1 MRTSTQL
8 AALASSLLLLP
19 SLTHAISLD
28 CANIVVDKV
37 KFDLSPL
44 SGVHEITDFQ
54 EFEDYSVNTTYV
66 LNICNT
72 LRGAATREGVKCG
85 TSRNICGFEKT
96 LYSDGRSDALKSL
109 PIAGYEN
116 SLGGGSKD
124 VEINLL
130 KSLDPETE
138 GVRVKISGGTI
149 LEPEFKKKYPASAII
164 DFQCD
169 PTRTG
174 LEGLK
179 NDDDLDQATD
189 SKLRRDDDKKG
200 DGDNNQGGGQED
212 KPDTKN
218 SSLIFQSF
226 GLVDDKEGFI
236 LRLDWKTKYACEDY
250 KRENPGSGGGSGRG
264 GHWGFF
270 TWLIIILFLC
280 VAAYL
285 IFGSWLNYNRYG
297 ARGWDLLPHSDTIRD
312 IPYIFNDWM
321 RRVINTLQ
329 GSGGSRGGYAA
340 V

>member
-1 MRTSTQL
+1 MRTSTHQT
-8 AALASSLLLLP
+8 LASLASTTLLLLP

-28 CANIVVDKV
+28 CANIVADKI

-44 SGVHEITDFQ
+44 GGVHEISDFQ
-54 EFEDYSVNTTYV
+54 DFDDFSVNTTYV

-72 LRGAATREGVKCG
+72 LKGAATREGVKCG
-85 TSRNICGFEKT
+85 TSRNVCGFAQT
-96 LYSDGRSDALKSL
+96 LYSDGRSDPLKSL

-116 SLGGGSKD
+116 ALGGGSKD

-130 KSLDPETE
+130 KSIDPDTE

-149 LEPEFKKKYPASAII
+149 PEPELKKKYPASAII

-169 PTRTG
+169 PNRTG

-189 SKLRRDDDKKG
+189 SKLRRREDSDEGK
-200 DGDNNQGGGQED
+200 DGDKEGED
-212 KPDTKN
+212 KPAPKT
-218 SSLIFQSF
+218 SSLTFQSF
-226 GLVDDKEGFI
+226 NLVDDKEGFV

-250 KRENPGSGGGSGRG
+250 KRENPGSGGGSGG

-280 VAAYL
+280 ISAYL

-297 ARGWDLLPHSDTIRD
+297 ARGWDLLPHADTIRD
-312 IPYIFNDWM
+312 VPYLFNDWM

>member
-1 MRTSTQL
+1 
-8 AALASSLLLLP
+8 
-19 SLTHAISLD
+19 
-28 CANIVVDKV
+28 
-37 KFDLSPL
+37 
-44 SGVHEITDFQ
+44 
-54 EFEDYSVNTTYV
+54 
-66 LNICNT
+66 
-72 LRGAATREGVKCG
+72 
-85 TSRNICGFEKT
+85 CGFAQT
-96 LYSDGRSDALKSL
+96 FYSDGRSDPLKSL

-116 SLGGGSKD
+116 ALGGGSKD

-130 KSLDPETE
+130 KSIDPDTE

-149 LEPEFKKKYPASAII
+149 PEPELKKKYPASAII

-169 PTRTG
+169 PNRTG

-189 SKLRRDDDKKG
+189 SKLRRREDSDEGK
-200 DGDNNQGGGQED
+200 DGDKEGED
-212 KPDTKN
+212 KPAPKT
-218 SSLIFQSF
+218 SSLTFQSF
-226 GLVDDKEGFI
+226 SLVDDKEGFV

-250 KRENPGSGGGSGRG
+250 KRENPGSGGGNGG

-280 VAAYL
+280 IAAYL

-297 ARGWDLLPHSDTIRD
+297 ARGWDLLPHADTIRD
-312 IPYIFNDWM
+312 VPYLFNDWM